1 MYNCNQCGT
10 EMIMQLQDRYREFC
24 PRCEGLRPSSLVYYN
39 LYELLDYME
48 ANNYMN
54 KENMLHN
61 FLKWEFE
68 LTKGN
73 IFKLYLDVDRY
84 DTPDDEDLIKQLE
97 VYMKGIRLK
106 LNVKYEDDYI
116 WIKVN

>member
-10 EMIMQLQDRYREFC
+10 EMIIQLQDRYREYC
-24 PRCEGLRPSSLVYYN
+24 PKCQDLRPSSLVYYN
-39 LYELLDYME
+39 LYELLEFME
-48 ANNYMN
+48 ANEYMS
-54 KENMLHN
+54 KESMLHN

-68 LTKGN
+68 LAKGS
-73 IFKLYLDVDRY
+73 IFKLYLEVDRY
-84 DTPDDEDLIKQLE
+84 DQIGDENLSKQLDA
-97 VYMKGIRLK
+97 YMKGIRLK

>member
-1 MYNCNQCGT
+1 
-10 EMIMQLQDRYREFC
+10 MIMQLQDRYREFC
-24 PRCEGLRPSSLVYYN
+24 PRCEGLKPSSLVYYN

-61 FLKWEFE
+61 FLKWEF
-68 LTKGN
+68 
-73 IFKLYLDVDRY
+73 KLYLDLDRY
-84 DTPDDEDLIKQLE
+84 DQSDDEGLIKQLE